1 MTRLETGSTGT
12 HSLADAGLRSEFV
25 RCPPTPD
32 LDWSEGLRAP
42 SPASFREL
50 ARRRAPW
57 LALGAVIGP
66 ISFTVGW
73 LVLGW
78 LSPGFYTARGTRLAP
93 YSAVT
98 QQISRLGVGPT
109 ALFMNSIFEVSGILT
124 LIGVL
129 GIVGSQPRGDHRL
142 RMVFVLL
149 ALPALGSMM
158 DGIFTLRYEL
168 MHSVGFALALTSMVG
183 IPVAGRLLRR
193 NPPWDRFGNWL
204 VVAGPL
210 TLVLAVSFLAS
221 LTPSIRQGIAGLTE
235 RILVVEITSW
245 YIALGW
251 WAFASAVRRASPQ
264 FPSHEPPDKHREKPI
279 VHAYDER
286 IGSVGSPGNTGRS
299 RDVDDTFGG
308 HQ

>member
-1 MTRLETGSTGT
+1 MTRLEPGSTRT
-12 HSLADAGLRSEFV
+12 HSLADTGLQSEFD
-25 RCPPTPD
+25 RCPPTSD
-32 LDWSEGLRAP
+32 LHWREGHQAP

-50 ARRRAPW
+50 ARLRAPW

-66 ISFTVGW
+66 ISFTLGW

-78 LSPGFYTARGTRLAP
+78 LSPGFYTDHGTRLAP

-109 ALFMNSIFEVSGILT
+109 APFMNSIFEFSGILT

-129 GIVGSQPRGDHRL
+129 GIVGSQPRRARRL
-142 RMVFVLL
+142 RMLFVLL

-158 DGIFTLRYEL
+158 DGIFTLRYDL

-193 NPPWDRFGNWL
+193 NPPWHEFGNLL

-210 TLVLAVSFLAS
+210 TLVLAVLFLAS
-221 LTPSIRQGIAGLTE
+221 LTPSIRHGIAGLTE

-251 WAFASAVRRASPQ
+251 WAFASAVRRASAPV
-264 FPSHEPPDKHREKPI
+264 PEP
-279 VHAYDER
+279 
-286 IGSVGSPGNTGRS
+286 
-299 RDVDDTFGG
+299 
-308 HQ
+308 